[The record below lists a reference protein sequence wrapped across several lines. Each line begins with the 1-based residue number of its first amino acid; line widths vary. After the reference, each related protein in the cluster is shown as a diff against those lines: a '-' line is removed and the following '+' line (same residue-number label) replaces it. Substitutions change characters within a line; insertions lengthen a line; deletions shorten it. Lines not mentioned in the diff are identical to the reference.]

1 MDAKLL
7 NKILTP
13 RINRW
18 KVLNENGRRIEAK
31 IEIARYFALN
41 IDGRSLEEV
50 YKELQGAQKQ
60 GAYIISTELFIDN
73 IMLSKMRYE
82 WGDEV
87 YHMMKECI

>member
-1 MDAKLL
+1 MNEKLL
-7 NKILTP
+7 SKILTP

-18 KVLNENGRRIEAK
+18 KMLNEKGRRIEAK

-41 IDGRSLEEV
+41 IDGKPFEVV
-50 YKELQGAQKQ
+50 YKELQEAKKQ

-73 IMLSKMRYE
+73 IMLSKLRYE

-87 YHMMKECI
+87 YNMMKECI